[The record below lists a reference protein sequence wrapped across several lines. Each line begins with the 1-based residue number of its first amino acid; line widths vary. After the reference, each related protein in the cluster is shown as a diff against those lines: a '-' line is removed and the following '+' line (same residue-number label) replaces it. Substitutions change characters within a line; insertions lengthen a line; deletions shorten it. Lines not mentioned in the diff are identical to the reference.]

1 MLNWIIANIGTI
13 IVGTALAVGLFF
25 IIRSMVKK
33 KTPGFCNC
41 GCENCSGR
49 KRNRNDLSVKI
60 RKYEYVSDQGK

>member
-41 GCENCSGR
+41 GCENCSGQCAHCA
-49 KRNRNDLSVKI
+49 SAAVK
-60 RKYEYVSDQGK
+60 KKE